1 MASMP
6 IAVDRAE
13 NFETARFEKVCTILN
28 HHGRRP
34 SGLIPILQAIQH
46 EYLYLPE
53 EVLTYV
59 ATSLDVPPARVFG
72 VATFYAHFA
81 LEPKGKH
88 VIRICDGTACH
99 VKQSLPVLS
108 ALHAKLGTSEKN
120 KTTPDMLFTV
130 ETVAC
135 LGACG
140 LAPVV
145 VIDEQVYGQITPE
158 RAVALVDEIQTQ
170 EAALHC
176 TCVNAAEQL
185 SAGVCHD

>member
-6 IAVDRAE
+6 MVVDRAQK
-13 NFETARFEKVCTILN
+13 FEKVCGILDR
-28 HHGRRP
+28 HARRA
-34 SGLIPILQAIQH
+34 SGLIPILQAIQQ
-46 EYLYLPE
+46 EYHYLPE

-88 VIRICDGTACH
+88 VIRVCDGTACH
-99 VKQSLPVLS
+99 VKQSIPVLN
-108 ALHAKLGTSEKN
+108 ALRQKLGTTETS
-120 KTTPDMLFTV
+120 KTTPDMLFTL

-140 LAPVV
+140 LAPVI
-145 VIDEQVYGQITPE
+145 VIDEQVHGQITPE
-158 RAVALVDEIQTQ
+158 HALALVDEIKTQ
-170 EAALHC
+170 EASLAGASA
-176 TCVNAAEQL
+176 VAEQP
-185 SAGVCHD
+185 SAEECHA